1 MRKSNVYIIAVYYRV
16 LPFRSCVLQQL
27 HLHVDPDKAA
37 FRKGHIVLLKKKK
50 NPIFSC
56 LYFQSH
62 FFLVANLKR
71 NLPEVVYFFNLKT
84 GLGENRLFSL
94 LF

>member
-50 NPIFSC
+50 IPFSVAYIFKAIFS
-56 LYFQSH
+56 
-62 FFLVANLKR
+62 
-71 NLPEVVYFFNLKT
+71 
-84 GLGENRLFSL
+84 
-94 LF
+94 

>member
-1 MRKSNVYIIAVYYRV
+1 MRKSNVYIIAVYHRV

-50 NPIFSC
+50 SHFQLLIFSKP
-56 LYFQSH
+56 
-62 FFLVANLKR
+62 FFLSCKLEEKFA
-71 NLPEVVYFFNLKT
+71 
-84 GLGENRLFSL
+84 
-94 LF
+94 